1 MCCSLATFNEGCL
14 GLTHQP
20 GFCSGLQ
27 TNMSLATSG
36 TSFFGTRPAVSLSS
50 EDYRRGHTLHQWEAQ
65 LAANQGLAGKKQLK
79 RIDIWKFERARG
91 F

>member
-1 MCCSLATFNEGCL
+1 
-14 GLTHQP
+14 
-20 GFCSGLQ
+20 
-27 TNMSLATSG
+27 MSLATSG